1 MTGRCSFV
9 MGINDFVHACLTG
22 FINNFD
28 PKKIILSII
37 AQSGDASSQ
46 IRMDSGIIG
55 SKEFVSTR
63 YQRFKNLFATK
74 NKKVPPSPSK
84 AFLGCIA

>member
-1 MTGRCSFV
+1 MQKAFSRGQIAPGFSEQFV

-46 IRMDSGIIG
+46 IRMD
-55 SKEFVSTR
+55 
-63 YQRFKNLFATK
+63 
-74 NKKVPPSPSK
+74 
-84 AFLGCIA
+84 